1 MSDDRRSL
9 SAIKLLGGLDEPR
22 LKAIEA
28 RCTWRRYDAGERVF
42 ERGTEGHEVFFV
54 VEGAVDVISPTPSG
68 ADFNFARIAAGEM
81 LGHMSAIDGLPRAA
95 SVVAAE
101 DALLAA
107 LPSERFI
114 ELLKENGEVAVRLLK
129 SLSLIIRET
138 NDRVV
143 SASSREGME
152 RVYGV
157 LIDLARPDQSSPG
170 LQVIEPFP
178 PLRDI
183 ALRAGVTREL
193 VASALNR
200 LYPEGVIRR
209 RGTTLYI
216 TDAAKL
222 RTAASG
228 AP

>member
-1 MSDDRRSL
+1 MSDERRSL
-9 SAIKLLGGLDEPR
+9 AAIRLLGGVEAPR
-22 LKAIEA
+22 LSDIEA
-28 RCTWRRYDAGERVF
+28 RCTWRRYGAGERVF

-68 ADFNFARIAAGEM
+68 ADFNFARIGAGEI

-95 SVVAAE
+95 SAVAAE
-101 DALLAA
+101 DSLLAA
-107 LPSERFI
+107 LPCERFI
-114 ELLKENGEVAVRLLK
+114 ELLKGNGEVAVRLLR
-129 SLSLIIRET
+129 SLSLIVRET

-152 RVYGV
+152 RVYAV
-157 LIDLARPDQSSPG
+157 LIDLAAPDQSSPG
-170 LQVIEPFP
+170 LGVIEPFP

-216 TDAAKL
+216 TDADRL
-222 RTAASG
+222 RHAAAG
-228 AP
+228 TP